1 MHPPEKD
8 ATTVGELH
16 GVRISKF
23 EIHEPE
29 RSFITDVKVEHPD
42 SSNLLAVIRY
52 IDPDNKTCR
61 MQLTEQYIKR
71 HIQERNRKAM
81 LANPLRMGW
90 R

>member
-8 ATTVGELH
+8 ATTIGELH

-42 SSNLLAVIRY
+42 SSTRPVIRY
-52 IDPDNKTCR
+52 IDPDDKTCR

-71 HIQERNRKAM
+71 HIQDRNRKAR
-81 LANPLRMGW
+81 LANPLNLTW

>member
-8 ATTVGELH
+8 ATTIGELH

-29 RSFITDVKVEHPD
+29 RSFITDVKVE
-42 SSNLLAVIRY
+42 
-52 IDPDNKTCR
+52 
-61 MQLTEQYIKR
+61 QYINR
-71 HIQERNRKAM
+71 HIQDRNRKAM
-81 LANPLRMGW
+81 LANPLRLGW